1 MKARYAALISA
12 VVTVAVILIV
22 TKLVTVYADA
32 LNGSA
37 LIPGFLD
44 FAIAYNRGIS
54 FGLFTQDTAFGAR
67 VLVFATIII
76 IAVLCIWA
84 YKTPRYPVA
93 TSLGIIVGSALVN
106 TANRALN
113 GAVFDFLFVHLGSIP
128 LFVCNAP
135 DIAIS
140 IGVMVLVLAD
150 VFAIG
155 RQP

>member
-12 VVTVAVILIV
+12 VVTVAVILVV
-22 TKLVTVYADA
+22 TKLVIVYADA

-54 FGLFTQDTAFGAR
+54 FGLFTQDTVFGDR
-67 VLVFATIII
+67 VLVSATVII

-84 YKTPRYPVA
+84 YKTPHYPIA
-93 TSLGIIVGSALVN
+93 TSLGIIVGGALVN
-106 TANRALN
+106 TADRALN
-113 GAVFDFLFVHLGSIP
+113 GAVFDFLYVKLGSIP

-140 IGVMVLVLAD
+140 FGVIVLVLVD
-150 VFAIG
+150 FYPIG
-155 RQP
+155 RQR